1 MIVFLGYVI
10 LLTAGLIAVIQFTR
24 RRIRTSSRG
33 LFLIGFSWAYLS
45 LVFYLA
51 GVVFQK

>member
-1 MIVFLGYVI
+1 MILFLGY
-10 LLTAGLIAVIQFTR
+10 LLLVTAVLIAMVELLR

-33 LFLIGFSWAYLS
+33 LFLIGFSWVYLS

-51 GVVFQK
+51 KILG